1 MFSIGVMTLVEIWV
15 CISLMLHVRIRSSC
29 HLRIVFDQH
38 DVVHYRLV
46 CFLFSIFLS
55 YIAKGLAI
63 CRLGGVIT
71 TQKVLFDSL

>member
-15 CISLMLHVRIRSSC
+15 CISLMFHEIIRSSC

-38 DVVHYRLV
+38 DVVNFSIG
-46 CFLFSIFLS
+46 CFLFSFFS
-55 YIAKGLAI
+55 FIAKGLAI